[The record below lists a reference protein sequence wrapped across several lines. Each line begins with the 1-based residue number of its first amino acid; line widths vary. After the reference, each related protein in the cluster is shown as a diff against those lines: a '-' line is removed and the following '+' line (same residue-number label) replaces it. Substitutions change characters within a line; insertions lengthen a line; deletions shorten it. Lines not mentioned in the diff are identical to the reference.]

1 MHDSAMEAR
10 RCDELHL
17 MQRAGTIRHLRA
29 HPQPSWSLNV
39 NGVHVGRYTADFDYD
54 YVCFEKVE
62 LLLVVED
69 VKAGP
74 PSRDVALRL
83 RLMKALYGIEVSIVR
98 KVRR

>member
-1 MHDSAMEAR
+1 MHRSAMEAW

-17 MQRAGTIRHLRA
+17 MQRAGVINELHA
-29 HPQPSWSLNV
+29 HPQPSWSLDV
-39 NGVHVGRYTADFDYD
+39 NGVHVGRYTADFDYLRP
-54 YVCFEKVE
+54 EKAV

-69 VKAGP
+69 VKGGP

-83 RLMKALYGIEVSIVR
+83 KLMKALYGIDVTIVR